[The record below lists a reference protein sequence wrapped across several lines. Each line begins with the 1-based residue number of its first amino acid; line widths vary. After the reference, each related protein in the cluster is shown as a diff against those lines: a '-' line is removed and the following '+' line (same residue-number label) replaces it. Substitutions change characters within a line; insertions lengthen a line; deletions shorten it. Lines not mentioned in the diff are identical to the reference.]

1 MPPPTE
7 AAPFLTVAF
16 FVVVA
21 VLLGV
26 ELLLGADDVLLDE
39 DELGVEEL
47 GGRRARGG
55 ELDGGL
61 FANPVE
67 FVDGCVV
74 VAGFLAFFAF
84 FLVASAETN
93 ALLAVIRRG
102 RPRDR
107 LRLADRRHVRRP
119 WLSRLADVVGAG
131 ESDRRSG
138 ASAR

>member
-1 MPPPTE
+1 MPPPTV

-21 VLLGV
+21 ALLGV
-26 ELLLGADDVLLDE
+26 ELLLGACDVLFEE

-47 GGRRARGG
+47 EDDELEDE

-74 VAGFLAFFAF
+74 VTGFFAFFAF
-84 FLVASAETN
+84 FLAVSAETN
-93 ALLAVIRRG
+93 NCCPCFEDGNEITFDL
-102 RPRDR
+102 PT
-107 LRLADRRHVRRP
+107 
-119 WLSRLADVVGAG
+119 VVVF
-131 ESDRRSG
+131 SVWRN
-138 ASAR
+138 